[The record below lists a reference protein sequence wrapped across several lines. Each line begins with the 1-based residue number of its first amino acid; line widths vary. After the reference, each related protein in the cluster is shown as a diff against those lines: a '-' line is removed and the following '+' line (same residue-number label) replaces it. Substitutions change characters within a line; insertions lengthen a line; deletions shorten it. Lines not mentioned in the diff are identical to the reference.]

1 MGSVADISKWT
12 DDQISKGLEDGTI
25 KASNYLK
32 FRPMERNDRRKMIL
46 PTDEKIKEACIALR
60 HRVEHPNEAS
70 DILLQ
75 NGIYRQKDPEAILTI
90 KVDGVEI
97 GYKVKPSS
105 LLEMNQYFDRWVY
118 LKIPGYRL
126 YDLTNKQLASIKT
139 AIYDA
144 FFEPQMSKIHVKI
157 IDVEAMVMIQRFM
170 VAFWAPK
177 SPGIVKTLTGVDV
190 NAAGALQ

>member
-1 MGSVADISKWT
+1 
-12 DDQISKGLEDGTI
+12 
-25 KASNYLK
+25 
-32 FRPMERNDRRKMIL
+32 MERNDRRKMTL
-46 PTDEKIKEACIALR
+46 PTDAKLKEACIALR
-60 HRVEHPNEAS
+60 HRVEHPNEVS

-90 KVDGVEI
+90 RLDGVEV

-105 LLEMNQYFDRWVY
+105 ALELNQYFDRWVY

-126 YDLTNKQLASIKT
+126 YDLTNRQLASIKT

-157 IDVEAMVMIQRFM
+157 IDAEAMVMIQRFM

-177 SPGIVKTLTGVDV
+177 NPNIVKTLTGVDV
-190 NAAGALQ
+190 NAAGVIQ